1 MTCTPCAHS
10 TRSVGWLIN
19 NWIVKNKN
27 MESKEPGVG
36 EGPAKVVSV
45 SLPEGTVRLLF
56 GEDISESLLESLAN
70 GRVAG
75 KGPECV
81 FKLALV
87 ARQFIGR
94 QGVHRVLRLLDGHRF
109 GVHRRLVLTDIWR
122 RGLATHG
129 GRPGVPLSQ
138 PHHRQ

>member
-56 GEDISESLLESLAN
+56 GEDISESLLELLSN
-70 GRVAG
+70 GRVGG
-75 KGPECV
+75 KGRGGGGPGCP
-81 FKLALV
+81 
-87 ARQFIGR
+87 GR
-94 QGVHRVLRLLDGHRF
+94 QPVGRCLSCPGRAGARERAVGASGPRWPCSPLNCVP
-109 GVHRRLVLTDIWR
+109 
-122 RGLATHG
+122 RG
-129 GRPGVPLSQ
+129 
-138 PHHRQ
+138 

>member
-10 TRSVGWLIN
+10 PRSVGWLIN

-56 GEDISESLLESLAN
+56 GEDISESLLELLAN

-75 KGPECV
+75 KGLERV
-81 FKLALV
+81 FKLAPV

-94 QGVHRVLRLLDGHRF
+94 QVCIGCLGCSTGTGSAFIGAR
-109 GVHRRLVLTDIWR
+109 
-122 RGLATHG
+122 
-129 GRPGVPLSQ
+129 SE
-138 PHHRQ
+138 

>member
-10 TRSVGWLIN
+10 PRSVGWLIN
-19 NWIVKNKN
+19 NWTVKNKN

-56 GEDISESLLESLAN
+56 GEDISESLLELLAN

-75 KGPECV
+75 KGLERERPA
-81 FKLALV
+81 LALFAAELRA
-87 ARQFIGR
+87 ARGHAGPTSRRFDVPQVRSTPVRGNSRVGLPFRFVQASSITGR
-94 QGVHRVLRLLDGHRF
+94 D
-109 GVHRRLVLTDIWR
+109 
-122 RGLATHG
+122 
-129 GRPGVPLSQ
+129 VPK
-138 PHHRQ
+138 